1 MTRRGT
7 HQREACRVLLSLLY
21 AVLKK
26 NATEFPKKIKFAS
39 KFAYATQPAESFF
52 EYKEFPLLPNT
63 HF

>member
-21 AVLKK
+21 AVVEK
-26 NATEFPKKIKFAS
+26 NTTEFPKKIKFAF
-39 KFAYATQPAESFF
+39 KYTYATQLAESIF
-52 EYKEFPLLPNT
+52 ECRELPLLPNT